1 MYKLIIMVI
10 AIPLCLVKTYTHI
23 SYVSI
28 FGIFCACIGGFMLM
42 GFCGNL
48 LSTNQAP
55 IGTIKLFDISQFF
68 GYIGIAMFSFE
79 GNGIVINLRAA
90 ARDKRKCPN
99 LLRVA
104 LLTIIIWYMILGS
117 LAYATYK

>member
-1 MYKLIIMVI
+1 
-10 AIPLCLVKTYTHI
+10 
-23 SYVSI
+23 
-28 FGIFCACIGGFMLM
+28 
-42 GFCGNL
+42 
-48 LSTNQAP
+48 
-55 IGTIKLFDISQFF
+55 
-68 GYIGIAMFSFE
+68 MFSFE

-90 ARDKRKCPN
+90 ARDKRKFPN

>member
-1 MYKLIIMVI
+1 MVV

-28 FGIFCACIGGFMLM
+28 FGILCACIGGFMLI

-48 LSTNQAP
+48 MALGQAP
-55 IGTIKLFDISQFF
+55 IGVIKLFDISQFF

-79 GNGIVINLRAA
+79 GNGIVINLKAA
-90 ARDKRKCPN
+90 ARNKTRFPN
-99 LLRVA
+99 LLRGA
-104 LLTIIIWYMILGS
+104 LLTIIIWYMLLGS
-117 LAYATYK
+117 LSYATYKQDT